1 MEQTILTNLIHNED
15 YVRKVIP
22 YLKTEYFHDVVDRSV
37 FALIV
42 KYFDKYNTPPSIEAL
57 SVDLSN
63 TDNLSEEQFKT
74 ADELIDKLI
83 PSDTAI
89 EWLTDETEKFCQE
102 KAVYNAIMESISVI
116 DGKSD
121 KGRGALPTILSD
133 ALSIS
138 FDPHIGHD
146 FLDDAEER
154 WEYYHQ
160 TELKIPFD
168 IDLLNEVS
176 NGGLSK
182 KTLNIILAGTGVGKS
197 MFMCHCAAG
206 NLRNSK
212 NVLYITLEM
221 AEERIAERIDANLM
235 GVTIDEVRGYEKD
248 VYDKKIVR
256 LRENYKGK
264 IVIKEYPTTGAGAN
278 HFRFLLQEL
287 KVKKNF
293 IPDII
298 YVDYLNICM
307 SARIKYGAGV
317 NSYTY
322 VKAIAE
328 ELRGLAVEFDLPVVS
343 ATQTTRSGFTSSDL
357 GLEDTSES
365 FGLPATADFMFA
377 IISTEEIEELIR
389 Y

>member
-1 MEQTILTNLIHNED
+1 MMEQTILTNLIHNED

-22 YLKTEYFHDVVDRSV
+22 YLKPEYFHDIVDRSV
-37 FALIV
+37 YGLIV
-42 KYFDKYNTPPSIEAL
+42 NYFDKYNTPPSIEAL

-63 TDNLSEEQFKT
+63 TDDLSEDQFKS
-74 ADELIDKLI
+74 ADELIDNLV

-116 DGKSD
+116 DGKSS
-121 KGRGALPTILSD
+121 KGRGALPSILSD

-154 WEYYHQ
+154 WEYYHK
-160 TELKIPFD
+160 TEIKVPFD

-176 NGGLSK
+176 KGGLSK

-206 NLRNSK
+206 NLRDNK

-235 GVTIDEVRGYEKD
+235 GVTIDEVRGYEKE
-248 VYDKKIVR
+248 VYDKKIAR
-256 LRENYKGK
+256 LRENHKGK
-264 IVIKEYPTTGAGAN
+264 IVLNSKKLSFASREEAELLTEQTYGGISPLGLPENIK
-278 HFRFLLQEL
+278 
-287 KVKKNF
+287 
-293 IPDII
+293 I
-298 YVDYLNICM
+298 YVDKNVMNREKVFIGGGNRVSKFFL
-307 SARIKYGAGV
+307 SPE
-317 NSYTY
+317 TL
-322 VKAIAE
+322 VKLTNASIE
-328 ELRGLAVEFDLPVVS
+328 DL
-343 ATQTTRSGFTSSDL
+343 T
-357 GLEDTSES
+357 
-365 FGLPATADFMFA
+365 
-377 IISTEEIEELIR
+377 
-389 Y
+389 